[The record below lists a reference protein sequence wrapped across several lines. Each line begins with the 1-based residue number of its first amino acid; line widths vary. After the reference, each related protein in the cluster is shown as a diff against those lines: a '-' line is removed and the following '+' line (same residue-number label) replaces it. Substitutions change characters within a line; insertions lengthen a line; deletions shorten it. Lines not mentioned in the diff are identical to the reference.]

1 MMLRLVAVAAAAAA
15 LAPLPT
21 RPPVGARAVTKK
33 AMSVSGGEV
42 AKAPEAPWAVAGAC
56 AGAVLFGY
64 HLGVVNT
71 PLDAMSRTL
80 GFAGDAKVAGA
91 VVSSTLVG
99 ATAGSLL
106 GGAIIYVAPAAM
118 HLASSEGGGGG
129 RLADV
134 ALVVY
139 GVAQMTVGT
148 AVSVRH
154 ATRS

>member
-1 MMLRLVAVAAAAAA
+1 MSSNLVAQEGLKKPSIGYVKVAPGTAAWWAATLALPPLA
-15 LAPLPT
+15 LAVALASENLGLV
-21 RPPVGARAVTKK
+21 VG
-33 AMSVSGGEV
+33 
-42 AKAPEAPWAVAGAC
+42 
-56 AGAVLFGY
+56 VL
-64 HLGVVNT
+64 
-71 PLDAMSRTL
+71 
-80 GFAGDAKVAGA
+80 
-91 VVSSTLVG
+91 
-99 ATAGSLL
+99 GSLL

-118 HLASSEGGGGG
+118 HLASSGGGGGG

>member
-1 MMLRLVAVAAAAAA
+1 
-15 LAPLPT
+15 
-21 RPPVGARAVTKK
+21 
-33 AMSVSGGEV
+33 
-42 AKAPEAPWAVAGAC
+42 
-56 AGAVLFGY
+56 
-64 HLGVVNT
+64 
-71 PLDAMSRTL
+71 
-80 GFAGDAKVAGA
+80 
-91 VVSSTLVG
+91 
-99 ATAGSLL
+99 
-106 GGAIIYVAPAAM
+106 M